1 MMMLIS
7 MMMTI
12 RAIVIWVSPSE
23 VHFNM
28 MMLLMVDVDVVD
40 G

>member
-7 MMMTI
+7 MILTMM
-12 RAIVIWVSPSE
+12 AILIWVSPSE